1 MKKFI
6 LVLILMICS
15 FTYSQNDPLD
25 LKDIIPKD
33 IEYKSCV
40 KKMKV
45 TSFYLSTSKDVQ
57 DTVKAISILDFSKKG
72 LIQQIK
78 SYYSAFGNLWKITV
92 FDDLG
97 RVRTISNK
105 ATQDSDSIPFVLQYF
120 SNDSKFPDS
129 TIIKKNKNY
138 IEKYINIF
146 SKKLLIRQNHYVND
160 SLEDY
165 RVYKYNK
172 KNQLTEDFYY
182 NSENIEG
189 KTMISNIKRDSFQL
203 SFYPEQLKTYEYY
216 TSKDTNVVII
226 KKPKSSTKEIVKK
239 VKNKK
244 HSLEI
249 IEKYDNNL
257 LDEFTSVYTAEGI
270 ISKVHNR
277 YNKNKAINNYY
288 NTITTD
294 TSYVAKYTTY
304 ENEPEKIFKIDI
316 VVVYDKFNN
325 WIKKTYS
332 RNKILDNVVVREIEY
347 YCH

>member
-6 LVLILMICS
+6 LVLILMIYS

-25 LKDIIPKD
+25 LKDVIPKD
-33 IEYKSCV
+33 IEHKSCV
-40 KKMKV
+40 KKIKV
-45 TSFYLSTSKDVQ
+45 TSFYLSVAKDLQ
-57 DTVKAISILDFSKKG
+57 DTVKAISIVDFSKKG

-78 SYYSAFGNLWKITV
+78 SYYSAFGNSWKITV

-105 ATQDSDSIPFVLQYF
+105 QDSDPIPFILQYF

-129 TIIKKNKNY
+129 TIIKRNKNY

-146 SKKLLIRQNHYVND
+146 SKKLLTRQNHYVND

-182 NSENIEG
+182 NSENTEG
-189 KTMISNIKRDSFQL
+189 KTMISNIERDSFQL
-203 SFYPEQLKTYEYY
+203 SFYPEQQKTYEYY

-226 KKPKSSTKEIVKK
+226 KKPKSSTKEIIKK

-244 HSLEI
+244 HSIEI

-316 VVVYDKFNN
+316 EVVYDKFNN

-332 RNKILDNVVVREIEY
+332 RNKIVDNVVVREIEY